1 MDELLGFEVRPI
13 QGVVVA
19 VGEEVTFKEE
29 DGKLLA
35 LNEDGE
41 AFGVVPNRFAKSLHE
56 LTESGQGIS
65 AFVQSRSGGVP
76 FIIVSRAKVTAVA
89 DSGAVKP
96 ELEEKS
102 GEEKPNE
109 EKPEQAVAADEA
121 ARDASI
127 PVPPEEVSKQQ
138 TGEAEQAS
146 ETPELPGDAD
156 EQNALEPEALPPQSS
171 SGQTKKSKKIS
182 QDTAGLIFCC
192 AFCVILVIV
201 IAAWPCDHEWAEAT
215 CTEPATCIK
224 CGETEGSALGHDWQ
238 EATCT
243 EPKTCSRCGETR
255 GDVSHTWVDATCT
268 EPATCSRCGETDGEA
283 LGHTVEDWTVD
294 VEATCT
300 SEGSKSGTC
309 TVCGEVITET
319 IEMLDQVI
327 SNGEYS
333 IEVPGGWIVGD
344 DSEDDEDFSTYNGF
358 SSDLDQFLYFQAGIS
373 ISGTGSVDVILTLV
387 EETIDV
393 DASSLEQTT
402 TEEGAVICR
411 YDFDNG
417 TYRGYYAIIFSGDTY
432 ANVLAYCEEDDFE
445 EYSETLE
452 GIVDSLTAENPSEP
466 DFSTSTYSAGSYR
479 VGKDIPAGEYKITC
493 SGDIAGYYCV
503 YTDTTEE
510 DIVDNDNFTACV
522 YVTLTDGQYIEVK
535 RATFTAI
542 EDADATTT
550 LVGNGMYKVGF
561 DLDAGEYLITAD
573 SGERGYYA
581 IWDSSDVENK
591 DILTNDIFEGSTYVT
606 VSEGQYLEISRATA
620 VPAD

>member
-89 DSGAVKP
+89 DSEAVKP

-102 GEEKPNE
+102 GEGKP
-109 EKPEQAVAADEA
+109 KQAVAADEA

-268 EPATCSRCGETDGEA
+268 EPKTCSVCGLTDGEALGHNWEEATCTEPATCSRCGETDGEA

-309 TVCGEVITET
+309 TACGETVTET
-319 IEMLDQVI
+319 IEMTDHTE
-327 SNGEYS
+327 GE
-333 IEVPGGWIVGD
+333 W
-344 DSEDDEDFSTYNGF
+344 
-358 SSDLDQFLYFQAGIS
+358 
-373 ISGTGSVDVILTLV
+373 
-387 EETIDV
+387 
-393 DASSLEQTT
+393 
-402 TEEGAVICR
+402 
-411 YDFDNG
+411 
-417 TYRGYYAIIFSGDTY
+417 
-432 ANVLAYCEEDDFE
+432 
-445 EYSETLE
+445 
-452 GIVDSLTAENPSEP
+452 SLT
-466 DFSTSTYSAGSYR
+466 DTAG
-479 VGKDIPAGEYKITC
+479 
-493 SGDIAGYYCV
+493 
-503 YTDTTEE
+503 
-510 DIVDNDNFTACV
+510 
-522 YVTLTDGQYIEVK
+522 
-535 RATFTAI
+535 
-542 EDADATTT
+542 
-550 LVGNGMYKVGF
+550 
-561 DLDAGEYLITAD
+561 
-573 SGERGYYA
+573 
-581 IWDSSDVENK
+581 
-591 DILTNDIFEGSTYVT
+591 
-606 VSEGQYLEISRATA
+606 
-620 VPAD
+620 

>member
-1 MDELLGFEVRPI
+1 MEELLGFEVRPI
-13 QGVVVA
+13 QGVVAA

-41 AFGVVPNRFAKSLHE
+41 AFGVVPNKFAKSLHE

-65 AFVQSRSGGVP
+65 AIVQSRSGGVP
-76 FIIVSRAKVTAVA
+76 FIVVSRAKVTAMV
-89 DSGAVKP
+89 DSEAAKP
-96 ELEEKS
+96 ELEEKTD
-102 GEEKPNE
+102 E
-109 EKPEQAVAADEA
+109 EKPEQAVSTDEA
-121 ARDASI
+121 TRDASV
-127 PVPPEEVSKQQ
+127 PVPPEEVSEQQ
-138 TGEAEQAS
+138 TSKTEQTS
-146 ETPELPGDAD
+146 ETPELPEDAEKQD
-156 EQNALEPEALPPQSS
+156 ASELETLPPQNS
-171 SGQTKKSKKIS
+171 SGQPKKSKKIS

-224 CGETEGSALGHDWQ
+224 CGETEGSALGHEWQ
-238 EATCT
+238 E
-243 EPKTCSRCGETR
+243 
-255 GDVSHTWVDATCT
+255 ATCT

-294 VEATCT
+294 VEATT
-300 SEGSKSGTC
+300 YSEGSKSGTC

-327 SNGEYS
+327 SDGEYS
-333 IEVPGGWIVGD
+333 IEVPGGWIVGN
-344 DSEDDEDFSTYNGF
+344 DSEDDEDYSTYNGY
-358 SSDLDQFLYFQAGIS
+358 SSDLSQGLVFQAGVS
-373 ISGTGSVDVILTLV
+373 ISGTGSIDVILTLV
-387 EETIDV
+387 EEEVDA

-402 TEEGAVICR
+402 IDGGAVICR
-411 YDFDNG
+411 YDYDNG
-417 TYRGYYAIIFSGDTY
+417 TYCGYYAIMFSDDTY
-432 ANVLAYCEEDDFE
+432 ANVLAYCEEDDFA

-479 VGKDIPAGEYKITC
+479 VGEDIPAGEYKITC

-542 EDADATTT
+542 EDAEATTT

-581 IWDSSDVENK
+581 ILDSSDVENK